1 MFKKTLF
8 PSKTYAN
15 RKRDTVKTKIAAF
28 IVSKKAFVFYR
39 KAY

>member
-1 MFKKTLF
+1 MLH
-8 PSKTYAN
+8 N
-15 RKRDTVKTKIAAF
+15 RKRDIVKSKKAAF